1 MNAQVDSSVR
11 HAQLL
16 VGEPR
21 FLRVNTMTAPG
32 MYALDGS
39 REIEDLIALGNR
51 RASDPEI
58 LNQIK
63 SRFLNGISAM
73 DWRSSD

>member
-1 MNAQVDSSVR
+1 MNAQVDASVR

-21 FLRVNTMTAPG
+21 FLRLNTMTTPG
-32 MYALDGS
+32 MYKLDGS

-51 RASDPEI
+51 KASDPEI
-58 LNQIK
+58 LYQVK
-63 SRFLNGISAM
+63 SRFLNGINAM
-73 DWRSSD
+73 DWRADS